1 MEVTELKFVVLF
13 VLVVEIDDMIVYVK
27 CIVTVLQIVNDRD
40 ENENPNQLQY
50 CIHRRRITSDLLIFA
65 AGEILF

>member
-1 MEVTELKFVVLF
+1 
-13 VLVVEIDDMIVYVK
+13 MIVYVK

-40 ENENPNQLQY
+40 ENENPLQLQY